1 MDVTKNEGGLSEAD
15 AVNLFA
21 RLDGPQDDEEKK
33 KTPDLSDDKD
43 GDDTDNKAEDTEET
57 KDAEEGD
64 EESTDDSDEDTEDES
79 ETKDEADALD
89 DERVV
94 KVPVNGEE
102 REFTIGA
109 LKRLAG
115 QEAALTHKSQEV
127 ATARKQLD
135 DTARVHVA
143 ALDKMLE
150 RARKRYEPYS
160 KIDFLLASKDPN
172 ITGEELSAVRA
183 QANAAYEDVKFLEQE
198 LGEFSQQLTARERQE
213 LGKQAVECIKTLSDP
228 EKGIPGW
235 SEQLYMDMRKY
246 AVDSGIDVQA
256 FDRTVDPS
264 TIKLLHKAYLYDKGQ
279 KKVQTTKT
287 DKKVPKKIVKS
298 TSSPEVAKRIS
309 KEAKGKEA
317 ANRLAKTHRM
327 ADAVDAFAERFS
339 PASSDD

>member
-1 MDVTKNEGGLSEAD
+1 MDVTKNEGGISEAD

-21 RLDGPQDDEEKK
+21 RLDQPDDEDKK
-33 KTPDLSDDKD
+33 PDPSEVKD

-57 KDAEEGD
+57 TDADEGD
-64 EESTDDSDEDTEDES
+64 DKSTDDSEEGSEDES

-150 RARKRYEPYS
+150 RARAKYEPYS
-160 KIDFLLASKDPN
+160 KIDFLVASKDPN
-172 ITGEELSAVRA
+172 ISGEELAAVRA
-183 QANAAYEDVKFLEQE
+183 QATAAYEDVKFLEQE
-198 LGEFSQQLTARERQE
+198 LGEFSQQLATRDRQE
-213 LGKQAVECIKTLSDP
+213 LAKQAQECIKVLSDP
-228 EKGIPGW
+228 EKGISGW

-246 AVDSGIDVQA
+246 AVDSGIDVQR
-256 FDRTVDPS
+256 FDRTVDPA

-287 DKKVPKKIVKS
+287 DKKAPKKIVKS
-298 TSSPEVAKRIS
+298 AASPDVAKRIS
-309 KEAKGKEA
+309 KEAKSNA
-317 ANRLAKTHRM
+317 AATRLSKTHRM

-339 PASSDD
+339 PTSSDD